1 MYSPPT
7 WRPGATRRKRPST
20 RTWPGRPSTSGC
32 GGSSASSAPISGRPS
47 RGRRSTWRCSRWR
60 RVRPGSAFARSG
72 AWAEQGNEPG
82 VGGGEAAAAEVERA
96 EMVLEV
102 DVQPLA
108 ARGLGF
114 FGRDGD
120 QPGAD
125 PVVLGA
131 FGDQGVEDEG
141 VDAAV
146 PGDVDEADEAFAVP
160 RADPAQAVLA
170 DLRYPV
176 VVQDLVVEPLGV
188 QGVQLG
194 VGEGA
199 AP

>member
-1 MYSPPT
+1 
-7 WRPGATRRKRPST
+7 
-20 RTWPGRPSTSGC
+20 
-32 GGSSASSAPISGRPS
+32 
-47 RGRRSTWRCSRWR
+47 
-60 RVRPGSAFARSG
+60 
-72 AWAEQGNEPG
+72 
-82 VGGGEAAAAEVERA
+82 
-96 EMVLEV
+96 MVLEV

-131 FGDQGVEDEG
+131 FGHQGVENEG

-160 RADPAQAVLA
+160 GADPAQAVPA
-170 DLRYPV
+170 DLGHPV
-176 VVQDLVVEPLGV
+176 VVQDLVAEALGV
-188 QGVQLG
+188 QGVELG

>member
-1 MYSPPT
+1 
-7 WRPGATRRKRPST
+7 
-20 RTWPGRPSTSGC
+20 
-32 GGSSASSAPISGRPS
+32 
-47 RGRRSTWRCSRWR
+47 
-60 RVRPGSAFARSG
+60 
-72 AWAEQGNEPG
+72 
-82 VGGGEAAAAEVERA
+82 
-96 EMVLEV
+96 MVLEV

-131 FGDQGVEDEG
+131 FGHQGVENEG

-146 PGDVDEADEAFAVP
+146 PGDVDEADEAFGIP

-194 VGEGA
+194 VGKGA